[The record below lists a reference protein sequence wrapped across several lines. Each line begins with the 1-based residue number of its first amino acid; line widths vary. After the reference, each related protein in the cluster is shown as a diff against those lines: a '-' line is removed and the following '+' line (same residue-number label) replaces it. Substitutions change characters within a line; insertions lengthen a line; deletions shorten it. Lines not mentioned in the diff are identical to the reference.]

1 MVDDFGR
8 FYVGL
13 WKNRKM
19 AKQIKT
25 IAVYCGSKS
34 GNNKLFEDAARDLGC
49 EMARRSMSLVY
60 GAGSVG
66 LMGILADSVLKL
78 GGRVTGVVPRQF
90 IKEVVK
96 QDLSEIIYVNS
107 MSERKLK
114 MIELSDANI
123 ALPGGFGTFDEIFEA
138 LVLLQL
144 GESGS
149 PCGFLNVDGYYDSL
163 KTFLDLALES
173 GFLDKSVRS
182 MAIFEDTPAKLISS
196 MQNYKDSHD
205 RSYWKS

>member
-1 MVDDFGR
+1 
-8 FYVGL
+8 
-13 WKNRKM
+13 
-19 AKQIKT
+19 
-25 IAVYCGSKS
+25 
-34 GNNKLFEDAARDLGC
+34 
-49 EMARRSMSLVY
+49 MARRSMSLVY

-163 KTFLDLALES
+163 KTFLDSALES